1 MELERRELETE
12 LEMERVSNK
21 REQLKRQRKLESV
34 QSELEQ
40 KMHSMEVVSALID
53 VNQQEPMCGPF
64 EL

>member
-21 REQLKRQRKLESV
+21 REQLKRQRELESV

-40 KMHSMEVVSALID
+40 KMHSMKVVSTL
-53 VNQQEPMCGPF
+53 VTC
-64 EL
+64 